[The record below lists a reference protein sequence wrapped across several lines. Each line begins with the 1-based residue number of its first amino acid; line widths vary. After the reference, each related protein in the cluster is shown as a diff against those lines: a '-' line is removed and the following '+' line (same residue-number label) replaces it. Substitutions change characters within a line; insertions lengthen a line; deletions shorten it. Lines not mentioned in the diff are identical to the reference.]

1 MEGDAVLV
9 QALLPLR
16 TLAVP
21 DARDRGRDAL
31 VVVVAVVVFTTAL
44 ASTMALRDL
53 AAPCLQIADRPAR
66 TVRVVEAT
74 AARLLRTEAVGVDAG
89 RGLRALPVVVA
100 TVVAGAIVAVRA
112 AAVVG
117 TSLSGMAVA
126 IQSAVVGV
134 EAVRVIVARLAL
146 GTVLLDNAGRD
157 QGDEEQNHD
166 HPELARHGTPP

>member
-66 TVRVVEAT
+66 TVRVIEAA

-89 RGLRALPVVVA
+89 RALRTLPVVIAAIVAGAVIAVRAASVVRAPLPRLAIAVQPAVVAVA
-100 TVVAGAIVAVRA
+100 TVVIRVAG
-112 AAVVG
+112 
-117 TSLSGMAVA
+117 
-126 IQSAVVGV
+126 
-134 EAVRVIVARLAL
+134 LAL
-146 GTVLLDNAGRD
+146 GTAVLDDAGRD
-157 QGDEEQNHD
+157 QGDEEQNQD